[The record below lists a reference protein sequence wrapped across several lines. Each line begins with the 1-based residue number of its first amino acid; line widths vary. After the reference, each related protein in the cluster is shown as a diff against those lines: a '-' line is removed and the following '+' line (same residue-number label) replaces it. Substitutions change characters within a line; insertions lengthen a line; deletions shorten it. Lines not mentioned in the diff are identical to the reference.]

1 MDHYPDV
8 KNIKYFC
15 TVQKIP
21 CPITEIFE
29 NIPGWNEITYE
40 KPPPEKPGEADLYE
54 LKRLSPARISDLGI
68 FKSLVC
74 DSQLELS

>member
-29 NIPGWNEITYE
+29 NIPEWNEIT
-40 KPPPEKPGEADLYE
+40 
-54 LKRLSPARISDLGI
+54 
-68 FKSLVC
+68 
-74 DSQLELS
+74 